1 MTERR
6 IAPGGPGLPPRWT
19 RGAKEGVGTAYSSSS
34 RVWYTVAAGVLTE
47 IFYPTID
54 TPQIRDLQFLVT
66 DARSFFHDERRNT
79 HSHIDCVD
87 EASLGFSILN
97 EAENGRYRLHKTVI
111 SHPHQDCVLM
121 RTRVGAAPDDL
132 GALHLFVLC
141 APHLEGGG
149 WHNNAE
155 TLETRAGRIFVMSKG
170 RTWAALGCTTGFRR
184 CSCGYVAVNDG
195 WTDLH
200 DNLTMD
206 WEFDAVTDGNVAV
219 TGEIDLSRG
228 TEFTIGLGFGHTRHR
243 AVTNLLQSLVVP
255 FDETLE
261 RFRNEWDRTRKRF
274 TLVAAQQDQAR
285 RSLYQRSVN
294 VLLAHEDKQYPGA
307 FIAALSIPW
316 GTARGDEEVGGY
328 HLVWTRDL
336 VQIATALLA
345 AGDTTSPLRSLVYLA
360 VAQRPD
366 GGFYQNF
373 WIDGR
378 AYWNTVQL
386 DEVSFP
392 IVLAW
397 RLQQAH
403 ALAGFDPLP
412 MVRAACGFLI
422 REGPTTAQE
431 RWEECGGFSPSTLA
445 IEIAALV
452 CAAELLAGA
461 GDKATATFVLAY
473 ADFLESHVDR
483 WTVTTDGTLVAGITR
498 HYVRINP
505 NVDGREDPN
514 VGMLVLANQPPG
526 GPYAYPV
533 KEIVD
538 AGFLELVRYGI
549 RRPDDPAIVDSLVVI
564 DALLKVDTPAG
575 PCWHRYNHD
584 GYGQRTDGS
593 AFRGWGVGRP
603 WPLLTGERAHYDL
616 AAGRDPHPLL
626 AALEASAIGIGLLPE
641 QIWDQPSIAE
651 KLLWFGLPTSA
662 AVPLAWVHAEYI
674 KLVRSVSDGRVFDW
688 IEPVHARYAAEHRRS
703 AAPEI
708 WSANRQVATIAR
720 EQTLRIIGGVPFDVT
735 WTATNWEDRH
745 QSSSLGTSLGVS
757 YVDIVVPP
765 DATRL
770 RFTIADG
777 AHEYLVDLTD

>member
-19 RGAKEGVGTAYSSSS
+19 RGAKEAVGTAYSSSS

-47 IFYPTID
+47 VFYPTID

-66 DARSFFHDERRNT
+66 DGHTFFHDERRNT
-79 HSHIDCVD
+79 RSRVDCVD
-87 EASLGFSILN
+87 QASLGFTIVN
-97 EAENGRYRLHKTVI
+97 DAENGQYRLRKTVI

-121 RTRVGAAPDDL
+121 RTQVEASVEDARTL
-132 GALHLFVLC
+132 QLFVLC
-141 APHLEGGG
+141 APHLEAGG

-155 TLETRAGRIFVMSKG
+155 VVDTRGGRIFLMSKG
-170 RTWAALGCTTGFRR
+170 HTWAALGCTTGFRR

-200 DNLTMD
+200 DNFTMD
-206 WEFDAVTDGNVAV
+206 WEFDIVSDGNIAV

-228 TEFTIGLGFGHTRHR
+228 TELTIGLAFGDTGHR
-243 AVTNLLQSLVVP
+243 AITNLLQSLVVP

-274 TLVAAQQDQAR
+274 ALVAEQPDRAR

-294 VLLAHEDKQYPGA
+294 LLLAHEDKRYPGA

-316 GTARGDEEVGGY
+316 GTARGDEDSGY

-336 VQIATALLA
+336 VQTATALLA

-360 VAQRPD
+360 VAQRAD

-378 AYWNTVQL
+378 AFWNGVQL

-397 RLQQAH
+397 RLHQAR
-403 ALAGFDPLP
+403 ALAGFDPMP

-422 REGPTTAQE
+422 REGPTTAQD
-431 RWEECGGFSPSTLA
+431 RWEEAGGFSPSTLA
-445 IEIAALV
+445 VEIAALV

-461 GDKATATFVLAY
+461 GDAATAKFVVDY
-473 ADFLESHVDR
+473 SDFLESHLDR
-483 WTVTTDGTLVAGITR
+483 WTVTTEGTLVPGINR
-498 HYVRINP
+498 HYIRINP
-505 NVDGREDPN
+505 NLDGREDPN
-514 VGMLVLANQPPG
+514 VGALVLANQPPG
-526 GPYAYPV
+526 GPYAYPA

-549 RRPDDPAIVDSLVVI
+549 RRPDDPAVIDSVTVI
-564 DALLKVDTPAG
+564 DAVLRIDTRAG
-575 PCWHRYNHD
+575 PCWRRYNHD

-593 AFRGWGVGRP
+593 TYRGWGVGRP
-603 WPLLTGERAHYDL
+603 WPLLTGERAHYEL
-616 AAGRDPHPLL
+616 AAGRDPGPLIQ
-626 AALEASAIGIGLLPE
+626 ALERFAIGIGLLPE
-641 QIWDQPSIAE
+641 QIWDQPSIPE

-662 AVPLAWVHAEYI
+662 AVPLAWAHAEYI
-674 KLVRSVSDGRVFDW
+674 KLVRSLTDGRVFDW
-688 IEPVHARYAAEHRRS
+688 IEPVHARYAAEPRRN
-703 AAPEI
+703 ATLEI
-708 WSANRQVATIAR
+708 WSTNRKLTTIVR
-720 EQTLRIIGGVPFDVT
+720 GRTLRIIAGEPFEVT
-735 WTATNWEDRH
+735 WTATDWQNRDRCTGA
-745 QSSSLGTSLGVS
+745 GTSVGVWS
-757 YVDIVVPP
+757 VDIVAPP
-765 DATRL
+765 TASRL
-770 RFTIADG
+770 RFTMAGG
-777 AHEYLVDLTD
+777 AEYSVDLTD

>member
-66 DARSFFHDERRNT
+66 DGHSFFHDERRNT
-79 HSHIDCVD
+79 QSRIDCVD
-87 EASLGFSILN
+87 EASLGFSIDN
-97 EAENGRYRLHKTVI
+97 VAENRRYRLHKTVI

-121 RTRVGAAPDDL
+121 RTRVAANADDL
-132 GALHLFVLC
+132 RTLQLFVLC

-155 TLETRAGRIFVMSKG
+155 VVDTRGGRIFVMSKG

-200 DNLTMD
+200 DNFTMD
-206 WEFDAVTDGNVAV
+206 WEFEAVSDGNIAV

-228 TEFTIGLGFGHTRHR
+228 SEFTIGLGFGDTSHR
-243 AVTNLLQSLVVP
+243 AITNLLQSLVFP
-255 FDETLE
+255 FEGTLE

-274 TLVAAQQDQAR
+274 ALVATQPNQAR

-294 VLLAHEDKQYPGA
+294 VLLAHEDKRYPGA

-316 GTARGDEEVGGY
+316 GTARSDEELGGY

-336 VQIATALLA
+336 VQVATGLLA
-345 AGDTTSPLRSLVYLA
+345 AGDATSPLRSLVYLA
-360 VAQRPD
+360 VAQRAD

-378 AYWNTVQL
+378 AFWNGVQL

-397 RLQQAH
+397 RLQQAR
-403 ALAGFDPLP
+403 AIAGFDPLP
-412 MVRAACGFLI
+412 MVRAACGFLM

-431 RWEECGGFSPSTLA
+431 RWEECSGFSPSTLA

-452 CAAELLAGA
+452 CAAELFAAA
-461 GDKATATFVLAY
+461 GDTATAAFVLDY

-483 WTVTTDGTLVAGITR
+483 WTVTTDGTLVAGIAR
-498 HYVRINP
+498 HYIRINP

-514 VGMLVLANQPPG
+514 AGMLVLANQPPG
-526 GPYAYPV
+526 GPYAYPA

-549 RRPDDPAIVDSLVVI
+549 RAPDDPVIVDSLAVI
-564 DALLKVDTPAG
+564 DAVLKTDTPAG
-575 PCWHRYNHD
+575 PFWRRYNHD
-584 GYGQRTDGS
+584 GYGQRSDGS
-593 AFRGWGVGRP
+593 TYRGWGVGRP
-603 WPLLTGERAHYDL
+603 WPLLTGERAHYEL
-616 AAGRDPHPLL
+616 AARRDPRPLL
-626 AALEASAIGIGLLPE
+626 AALERSAIGIGLLPE
-641 QIWDQPSIAE
+641 QIWDEPSIPE

-662 AVPLAWVHAEYI
+662 AVPLAWAHAEYI
-674 KLVRSVSDGRVFDW
+674 KLLRSVSDGRVFDW
-688 IEPVHARYAAEHRRS
+688 IEPVHARYAATPRRR
-703 AAPEI
+703 ATLDI
-708 WSANRQVATIAR
+708 WSANRKRATIAR
-720 EQTLRIIGGVPFDVT
+720 DQTLRIIGGEPFVVT
-735 WTATNWEDRH
+735 WTTTDWRERR
-745 QSSSLGTSLGVS
+745 QSSSTGTLLGVW
-757 YVDIVVPP
+757 YVDIVTAP
-765 DATRL
+765 DAARL
-770 RFTIADG
+770 RFTTAND
-777 AHEYLVDLTD
+777 AHEYSVDVTD